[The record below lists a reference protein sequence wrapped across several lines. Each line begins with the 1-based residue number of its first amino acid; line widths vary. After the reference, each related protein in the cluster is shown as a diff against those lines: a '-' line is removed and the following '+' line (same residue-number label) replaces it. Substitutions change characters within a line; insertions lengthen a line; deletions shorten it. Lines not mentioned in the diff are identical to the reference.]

1 MKNTMNSTNGTKI
14 VNSEAKASAPAHV
27 DHEGDVAR
35 LGVETL
41 SEHHEAMLPAY
52 ERGLG
57 KRAVVVR
64 NEAIAQALAVIE
76 KRAAKAIDRA
86 FARGVGQE
94 LDRRLALAAAAR
106 R

>member
-1 MKNTMNSTNGTKI
+1 
-14 VNSEAKASAPAHV
+14 
-27 DHEGDVAR
+27 
-35 LGVETL
+35 
-41 SEHHEAMLPAY
+41 
-52 ERGLG
+52 
-57 KRAVVVR
+57 
-64 NEAIAQALAVIE
+64 VIE

>member
-1 MKNTMNSTNGTKI
+1 MKNTMNTDAAKI
-14 VNSEAKASAPAHV
+14 VNSEAKAAAPAAHV

-41 SEHHEAMLPAY
+41 SEHHAALLPAY